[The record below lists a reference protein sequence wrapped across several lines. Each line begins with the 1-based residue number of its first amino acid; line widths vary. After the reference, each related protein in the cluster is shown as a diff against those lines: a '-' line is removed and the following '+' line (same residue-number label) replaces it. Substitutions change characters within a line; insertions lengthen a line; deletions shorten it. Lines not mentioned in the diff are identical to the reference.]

1 MGGEHHYCAVRDGV
15 ELVDEH
21 RTAGL
26 QIGYHVQVVH
36 YLFPY
41 VDRPTPVVQQLLH
54 DCDGALDPAQNDRGA
69 ASRTVRAIGGASAQ
83 GSVVTMSG

>member
-1 MGGEHHYCAVRDGV
+1 VRDGV

-36 YLFPY
+36 YLF
-41 VDRPTPVVQQLLH
+41 R
-54 DCDGALDPAQNDRGA
+54 
-69 ASRTVRAIGGASAQ
+69 
-83 GSVVTMSG
+83 M